1 MAAPAVGA
9 GQAEGQVGIVP
20 VERGGIEQVEALAG
34 RHAHPGALLQYVLWH
49 LLQHLLHHLLHHHAR
64 PAAALPWGAQWRVA
78 GRVASS
84 MHSPWILV
92 VSMVRFYTSVR

>member
-49 LLQHLLHHLLHHHAR
+49 LLQHLLHHHAR